1 MWLRTGFF
9 APKMNKNK
17 TTNFSCVLLSPRTRN
32 STNTSFCLKYNFST
46 DLIFVSANEGI
57 FLFSFVRRRA
67 RRSNGSIK
75 EKTLD
80 EKLWFTFVRRE
91 RKTSGSALGL
101 FLSRLSI
108 HIERVFAIVVRSANV
123 SRRCCILELW
133 RFALS
138 DVFMLNALRA
148 REREREKARDVNVK
162 SSFRCSNIIAALRE
176 RRNVFS
182 INGTFGW

>member
-9 APKMNKNK
+9 APKLNKNK

-91 RKTSGSALGL
+91 RKTSGSALWIFYHVYQYTSSVFL
-101 FLSRLSI
+101 LLLYNQRVLLVNAAFLS
-108 HIERVFAIVVRSANV
+108 FNV
-123 SRRCCILELW
+123 YS
-133 RFALS
+133 S
-138 DVFMLNALRA
+138 PDVLMLNVLQI
-148 REREREKARDVNVK
+148 REREREKARDEN
-162 SSFRCSNIIAALRE
+162 FNRAFDAR
-176 RRNVFS
+176 
-182 INGTFGW
+182 T